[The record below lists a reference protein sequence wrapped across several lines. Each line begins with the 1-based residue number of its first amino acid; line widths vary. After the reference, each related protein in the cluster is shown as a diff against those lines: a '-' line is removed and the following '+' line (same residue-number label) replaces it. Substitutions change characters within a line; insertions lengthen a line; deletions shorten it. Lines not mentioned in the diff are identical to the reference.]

1 MGFLMTRHP
10 LATTGLRSLAAGP
23 RRHNRIVHSAD
34 DSPPTSY
41 DLGTDV
47 RRRRNAVSGRNTE
60 AGRSVLSKAFAIL
73 DALRSAETGLTRAQI
88 ARRTGL
94 PMTTVHRLAT
104 ELRRHGALEMTE
116 RGTYHVG
123 PWLWEVG
130 TLTSHTMTLR
140 DLAIPFME
148 DLYEATHENVQLAVL
163 DGHEALVVEKIRG
176 LRSVPITSRV
186 GGRLPLHATGVGKA
200 LLAFAPPEF
209 IEEIIGR
216 GLPPYTSSTITD
228 PDALRRDLAD
238 SRHRGYAV
246 TRDEMT
252 VNAVSVAAAI
262 RGAEDEVVGSISLV
276 VEARGADVNR
286 LAPPVRTVA
295 LGLSRRVGERWDLA
309 AKVVPADRDR
319 DAAAADVH

>member
-1 MGFLMTRHP
+1 
-10 LATTGLRSLAAGP
+10 
-23 RRHNRIVHSAD
+23 
-34 DSPPTSY
+34 
-41 DLGTDV
+41 
-47 RRRRNAVSGRNTE
+47 VSGRNTE
-60 AGRSVLSKAFAIL
+60 AGRSVLSKTFAIL

-104 ELRRHGALEMTE
+104 ELRRHGALEMTDQ
-116 RGTYHVG
+116 GTYRVG

-130 TLTSHTMTLR
+130 TLTSHTLTLR

-200 LLAFAPPEF
+200 LLAFAPPAF
-209 IEEIIGR
+209 IEEVIAR
-216 GLPPYTSSTITD
+216 GLASYTTWTITD
-228 PDALRRDLAD
+228 PDVLRRDLAD
-238 SRHRGYAV
+238 ARRGGYAV
-246 TRDEMT
+246 TRDEMS
-252 VNAVSVAAAI
+252 VNALSVAAPI
-262 RGAEDEVVGSISLV
+262 RGADDTVVGAISLV
-276 VEARGADVNR
+276 VEARGADISR

-309 AKVVPADRDR
+309 AKVIPANREPGG
-319 DAAAADVH
+319 ATIDVH